1 MNNKLRLILGALL
14 VLLIVGAYFGW
25 RWFHSDERQVRKQM
39 SGICEDVSKRPGEG
53 NAAAALKLL
62 SLGNRLAPHVEVG
75 VHDVP
80 IRGGF
85 SADELTAHV
94 SRARYSL
101 DDLTVD
107 IVDQLVTIRDNEAL
121 VDCVIHGRAS
131 SSQYQYRMD
140 DDFHLQITL
149 RKDEDGKWRFVS
161 FLEGSFLE
169 R

>member
-1 MNNKLRLILGALL
+1 MNFKIRLILGAFF
-14 VLLIVGAYFGW
+14 VLLAVGAYFGW
-25 RWFHSDERQVRKQM
+25 RWFQSDERQVRRQL

-62 SLGNRLAPHVEVG
+62 SLGSRLAPHVDVG
-75 VHDVP
+75 VHDIP

-101 DDLTVD
+101 DGLSVDLVD
-107 IVDQLVTIRDNEAL
+107 SLITIQGDKAL
-121 VDCVIHGRAS
+121 VDCVVHGRAS
-131 SSQYQYRMD
+131 SSQYQYRLD
-140 DDFHLQITL
+140 GDFHLQITL
-149 RKDEDGKWRFVS
+149 RKDEDAKWRFVS
-161 FLEGSFLE
+161 FLEGAFLE

>member
-1 MNNKLRLILGALL
+1 MNYKIRLILGALI
-14 VLLIVGAYFGW
+14 VLLALGAYFGW
-25 RWFHSDERQVRKQM
+25 RWFRSDERQVRKQL

-62 SLGNRLAPHVEVG
+62 SLRNRLPPHVDVG
-75 VHDVP
+75 VHGIP

-85 SADELTAHV
+85 SADELTSHV

-101 DDLTVD
+101 DDLSVD
-107 IVDQLVTIRDNEAL
+107 LVDLLMTIRGDEAL
-121 VDCVIHGRAS
+121 VDCVIHGRAN
-131 SSQYQYRMD
+131 SSQYQYRLD
-140 DDFHLQITL
+140 EDFHLQITL
-149 RKDEDGKWRFVS
+149 RKDEDAKWRFVS